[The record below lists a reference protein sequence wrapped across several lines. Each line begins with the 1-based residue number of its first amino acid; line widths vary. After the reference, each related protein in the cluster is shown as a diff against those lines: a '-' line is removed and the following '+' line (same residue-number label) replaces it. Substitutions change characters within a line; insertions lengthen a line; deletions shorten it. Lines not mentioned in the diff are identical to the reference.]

1 MSYQDLPKEKRQQ
14 LKTFMHHLN
23 ELLRNNKL
31 SIQGS
36 FNLNSTEYG
45 FLGII
50 EDDNTNIYLVD
61 EETYIEYMSSESNE

>member
-14 LKTFMHHLN
+14 LKTFMHNLN

-36 FNLNSTEYG
+36 FNLSSTEYG